1 MQGKVTILRQITQM
15 ISRYDFQKAVLGGK
29 GRHFTVSFG
38 YWPHLVAMM
47 FGQLSEQQSLRDLV
61 LNLSRQAHRF
71 YHLGLSKICR
81 STFSDANNQRPS
93 AIYERLFYILL
104 DRYAVNFRGNHRKL
118 KNKLYSVDSTVID
131 LCLSLFG
138 WAKFRSTKAGIKLHT
153 RLDHDGFIPSFAVI
167 TNAQVHDSRVKQMF
181 NLPAGSVVTFDKGYN
196 DYGLFKLL
204 NDRGI
209 IFVTRQKN
217 NAVYKVIK
225 RQKANRKRGVT
236 SDHLIEFTGF
246 YSKQKCSIR
255 LRRIRYIDTE
265 TGQVYA
271 FLTNDFKH
279 AATTIADIY
288 KQRWQIELF
297 FKALKQ
303 NLVIKTFWGTSP
315 NAVHSQIWVAL
326 MIYLLMSVLKY
337 KYRISASVGKLIQR
351 IRAFVFEKDD
361 ILRFLRDQI
370 PIPIQTDTT
379 AQINLSLKAGQ

>member
-15 ISRYDFQKAVLGGK
+15 ISRYDFDKAVLDGK
-29 GRHFTVSFG
+29 GRHFTVSFD
-38 YWPHLVAMM
+38 YWSHLVAML
-47 FGQLSEQQSLRDLV
+47 FGQLSEQLSLRDLV

-71 YHLGLSKICR
+71 YHLGLAKICR
-81 STFSDANNQRPS
+81 STFADANNHRPS

-104 DRYAVNFRGNHRKL
+104 DRYSCHFKGNNRKL

-131 LCLSLFG
+131 LCLNLFG
-138 WAKFRSTKAGIKLHT
+138 WAKFRTTKAGIKLHT
-153 RLDHDGFIPSFAVI
+153 RLDHDGYIPSFAVI
-167 TNAQVHDSRVKQMF
+167 TSACIHDSRVKRMF
-181 NLPAGSVVTFDKGYN
+181 DLPAGSIVTFDKGYN
-196 DYGLFKLL
+196 DYGLFNLL

-209 IFVTRQKN
+209 IFVTRQKD

-225 RQKANRKRGVT
+225 RCKANRKRGIT
-236 SDHLIEFTGF
+236 TDHLIEFTGY

-255 LRRIRYIDTE
+255 LRRIRYIDKE
-265 TGQVYA
+265 TGKVYV

-279 AATTIADIY
+279 AASTIADIY

-303 NLVIKTFWGTSP
+303 NLVIKTFWGTSQ

-326 MIYLLMSVLKY
+326 IIYLLMSVLKY
-337 KYRISASVGKLIQR
+337 KYKISASVGKLIQR
-351 IRAFVFEKDD
+351 IRTFVFENDD
-361 ILRFLRDQI
+361 ILRFLKDQI
-370 PIPIQTDTT
+370 PIPPLTVTN

>member
-1 MQGKVTILRQITQM
+1 MHGKVTILRQITQM
-15 ISRYDFQKAVLGGK
+15 ISRYDFQKAVLDSK

-38 YWPHLVAMM
+38 YWSHLVAML
-47 FGQLSEQQSLRDLV
+47 FGQISDQQSLRDLV

-71 YHLGLSKICR
+71 YHLGLTKICR
-81 STFSDANNQRPS
+81 STFSDANNHRPS

-104 DRYAVNFRGNHRKL
+104 DRYRCHFKGNNRKL
-118 KNKLYSVDSTVID
+118 KNRLYSVDSTVID

-153 RLDHDGFIPSFAVI
+153 CLDHDGYIPSFAVI
-167 TNAQVHDSRVKQMF
+167 TNARIHDSRVKQMF
-181 NLPAGSVVTFDKGYN
+181 NLPAGSIVTFDKGYN
-196 DYGLFKLL
+196 DYGLFNLL

-225 RQKANRKRGVT
+225 RCRANRKRGVT

-255 LRRIRYIDTE
+255 LRRIRYIDKE
-265 TGQVYA
+265 TGNVYI

-279 AATTIADIY
+279 AASTIAEIY

-303 NLVIKTFWGTSP
+303 NLVIKTFWGTSQ

-326 MIYLLMSVLKY
+326 IIYLLMSVLKFRY
-337 KYRISASVGKLIQR
+337 KITASVGKLIQR
-351 IRAFVFEKDD
+351 IRAFVFEMDD
-361 ILRFLRDQI
+361 ILRFIKDQI
-370 PIPIQTDTT
+370 PIP
-379 AQINLSLKAGQ
+379 AQIDSFPLFNQLAKAGQ